1 MGELLEFIV
10 LNKAEILNQLIEH
23 INLTLISL
31 SLAVFAGILTGI
43 FLTRYK
49 KFSGIIL
56 GIVGILQTIPS
67 LALFGFLLPFLGI
80 GAKPAI
86 VALFLY
92 SLLPIVQNTYTGIK
106 DIDPAIKESAKG
118 MGMSDF
124 QILTKIE
131 LPLSSQIIFAGVRTA
146 AVLCIGI
153 ATIATYIGAGGLGEF
168 IARGIALNNTNMILA
183 GAIPAALLAL
193 SFDFLLGLIQ
203 RFSKR
208 FIYIS
213 VSMIFIIFFCF
224 SAQIFSMSKSSFVA
238 GFVPEFMERTDG
250 YQGLKEKYKLKFKTR
265 ELDAQIMFQALKN
278 KQVDLI
284 SGNSTD
290 GRIIA
295 YKFKILK
302 DDKKIFPSYLATPLV
317 NGQTLRRYPELKK
330 ICLKI
335 ARKINDAQMATL
347 NFRVEN
353 NGESP
358 YTVAKDFLN
367 KLGYKTNIKRNGK
380 ADIIVGSKN
389 FTEQFILAEI
399 FTLLIENYSDLNVEM
414 KKGLAGTKVC
424 FDGLKKGEIDLYPE
438 YTGTAY
444 FVVLKPKG
452 IKTDLLND
460 NNKLYS
466 YVKNESK
473 RKFDVD
479 WLSPLGF
486 NNTWALVMRGEDA
499 NKSMIK
505 TISDLKEYLIKQK
518 T

>member
-1 MGELLEFIV
+1 
-10 LNKAEILNQLIEH
+10 
-23 INLTLISL
+23 
-31 SLAVFAGILTGI
+31 
-43 FLTRYK
+43 
-49 KFSGIIL
+49 
-56 GIVGILQTIPS
+56 
-67 LALFGFLLPFLGI
+67 
-80 GAKPAI
+80 
-86 VALFLY
+86 
-92 SLLPIVQNTYTGIK
+92 
-106 DIDPAIKESAKG
+106 
-118 MGMSDF
+118 
-124 QILTKIE
+124 
-131 LPLSSQIIFAGVRTA
+131 
-146 AVLCIGI
+146 
-153 ATIATYIGAGGLGEF
+153 
-168 IARGIALNNTNMILA
+168 
-183 GAIPAALLAL
+183 
-193 SFDFLLGLIQ
+193 
-203 RFSKR
+203 
-208 FIYIS
+208 
-213 VSMIFIIFFCF
+213 
-224 SAQIFSMSKSSFVA
+224 
-238 GFVPEFMERTDG
+238 
-250 YQGLKEKYKLKFKTR
+250 
-265 ELDAQIMFQALKN
+265 
-278 KQVDLI
+278 
-284 SGNSTD
+284 
-290 GRIIA
+290 
-295 YKFKILK
+295 
-302 DDKKIFPSYLATPLV
+302 
-317 NGQTLRRYPELKK
+317 
-330 ICLKI
+330 
-335 ARKINDAQMATL
+335 MATL